1 MGSSSTDENIGQEEA
16 GKKGRRWIGCGCGW
30 AFAVSMAGGLMLGW
44 WEHQY
49 HRSNRQLWMVPV
61 GLILFLTPLF
71 AWLSLVISDLCS
83 SSSSSSVSKDHRP
96 SLVPTPHASI
106 EVAVAGGGSSP
117 ACAR

>member
-1 MGSSSTDENIGQEEA
+1 
-16 GKKGRRWIGCGCGW
+16 
-30 AFAVSMAGGLMLGW
+30 MLGW

-49 HRSNRQLWMVPV
+49 HPGNRQLWMVPV

-83 SSSSSSVSKDHRP
+83 SSSPKDHHP

-106 EVAVAGGGSSP
+106 EVAVAGGGSTP